1 MELVVLTPVLF
12 VVAMASIVFGRVT
25 EARQQVVEAA
35 RAGAEAAAVVPTSGS
50 AQWEG
55 ALNAVVDL
63 NGRTHTC
70 SQVSVSTDS
79 SDFVAGGSVT
89 VHVSCRVLLSD
100 LALPGLPGSTVVQ
113 ASATAPLDPYRSVG

>member
-1 MELVVLTPVLF
+1 M
-12 VVAMASIVFGRVT
+12 
-25 EARQQVVEAA
+25 
-35 RAGAEAAAVVPTSGS
+35 VPTSGS

-63 NGRTHTC
+63 TGRTHTC

-79 SDFVAGGSVT
+79 SDFVAGGTVT
-89 VHVSCRVLLSD
+89 VHVACRVLLSD